1 MKKSLMA
8 ILAAALVGAAWA
20 EDTSADVLVWYLDTN
35 EDMEHSGSEFDTIK
49 FWAVDVN
56 DSNHKID
63 LADRTYVTGQ
73 DLVESS
79 SAAGT
84 GDTIS
89 VPNEV
94 GPTSIWGEYYT
105 NLSGLDTGYSFWME
119 LYLGE
124 TKVDRMLQP
133 VTWEEFQGHM
143 IASSGIGEDFNLPDN
158 VELYNFASSMIPEPS
173 SGLLFLMGGA
183 LLALRRR
190 RVA

>member
-56 DSNHKID
+56 DSTHKID

-94 GPTSIWGEYYT
+94 GPTTIWENITPISVGLILAT
-105 NLSGLDTGYSFWME
+105 PSGWSF
-119 LYLGE
+119 
-124 TKVDRMLQP
+124 
-133 VTWEEFQGHM
+133 
-143 IASSGIGEDFNLPDN
+143 I
-158 VELYNFASSMIPEPS
+158 
-173 SGLLFLMGGA
+173 
-183 LLALRRR
+183 
-190 RVA
+190 

>member
-1 MKKSLMA
+1 MKKSLIV

-49 FWAVDVN
+49 FWAVDAN
-56 DSNHKID
+56 NNKIN
-63 LADRTYVTGQ
+63 LADRTYVLNSGA
-73 DLVESS
+73 
-79 SAAGT
+79 AAGS
-84 GDTIS
+84 GDTILVS
-89 VPNEV
+89 DSGGDE
-94 GPTSIWGEYYT
+94 PTAIWGDYYT
-105 NLSGLDTGYSFWME
+105 NLRGLDTGYSFWME
-119 LYLGE
+119 LYLGG

-133 VTWEEFQGHM
+133 VTWEKFQGHM

-190 RVA
+190 RGACA